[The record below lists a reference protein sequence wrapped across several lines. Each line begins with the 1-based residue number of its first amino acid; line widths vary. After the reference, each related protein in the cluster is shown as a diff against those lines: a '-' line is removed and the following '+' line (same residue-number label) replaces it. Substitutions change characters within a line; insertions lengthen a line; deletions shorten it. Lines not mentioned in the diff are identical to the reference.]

1 MLEISA
7 VLRELIYANPEN
19 GYTVAVFECP
29 EEDIELTGVGILPF
43 AHPGRRY
50 RLTGDWGT
58 HKRYGEQFAF
68 TSATEELPTTA
79 DGIEAFL
86 ASGAIRGVGRK
97 TAKAIVSRFR
107 EKTLEIIE
115 KEPERLT
122 EVSGIGAKTARKI
135 AEGFASQRE
144 FADVALWFETHGI
157 AIRYAKKCYDVWGKN
172 APDVIRKNPYQLV
185 DEVVG
190 VGFRTAD
197 ALAEKLGFDRH
208 SEDRLAYGALYVLRY
223 LSEEGN
229 TYYPLELFCERTAE
243 LLDVTRS
250 EIADA
255 VRMLV
260 FGGKA
265 RLETIAD
272 EELVYPEPLWR
283 AETRTAAKLLD
294 LSQAAIRPVAYDRKR
309 RTADVDL
316 SEKQWK
322 AVELACLSGVCV
334 ITGGP
339 GTGKTTIINTILRY
353 FNDAGLRTAIAAPTG
368 RAAKRITETSGEPA
382 STIHRLLEYV
392 YSEDEMK
399 LRFGRNA
406 ENPLDADAVIV
417 DESSMIDIQLMDA
430 LLQAISPGTR
440 LILVGDANQLP
451 SVGPGNVLRDILA
464 SDMIPSIRLTEIFRQ
479 AAESLIV
486 VNAHKI
492 NNGEYPDLNEREKD
506 FFFLR
511 RKSEHEMLSTILD
524 LVTRRLP
531 AFLDEEGSDADP
543 LRDIQLLTPVHK
555 GLLGTENLNRE
566 LQSVLNPPD
575 ETKREKVF
583 GNRLFREGDKVMQT
597 KNDYELTWKRSDDFS
612 EGEGV
617 FNGDLGT
624 VVSVDPEFNEM
635 TVVFDDV
642 KYTKYD
648 ATNLEELELAYAVT
662 VHKSQGSEFPVVVM
676 PMTWF
681 PPFLATRNLFYTAV
695 TRAKKLVV
703 LVGSEDKMHSM
714 IDNNAIRERYSG
726 LAARLKQ
733 WEPFR

>member
-1 MLEISA
+1 VVELSA
-7 VLRELIYANPEN
+7 VLTELIFTNPEN
-19 GYTVAVFECP
+19 GYTVALFENP
-29 EEDIELTGVGILPF
+29 EEDVSFTGVGILPF
-43 AHPGRRY
+43 AREGRRY
-50 RLTGDWGT
+50 RLSGDWEV
-58 HKRYGEQFAF
+58 HKRYGEQFSF
-68 TSATEELPTTA
+68 TGASEELPTTA

-86 ASGAIRGVGRK
+86 ASGMIRGIGPK
-97 TAKAIVSRFR
+97 TAKAIVSRFGD
-107 EKTLEIIE
+107 ETLKIIE
-115 KEPERLT
+115 NEPARLA
-122 EVSGIGAKTARKI
+122 EVSGIGPKTAAKI
-135 AEGFASQRE
+135 VEGYARQRE
-144 FADVALWFETHGI
+144 FANVALWFETRGI

-172 APDVIRKNPYQLV
+172 APDVIQNNPYQLV
-185 DEVVG
+185 DEIVG

-197 ALAEKLGFDRH
+197 ALAAKLGFDRH
-208 SEDRLAYGALYVLRY
+208 SEDRLAYGSLYVLNY
-223 LSEEGN
+223 FAEEGN
-229 TYYPLELFCERTAE
+229 TYYPLRPFCERTAE
-243 LLDVTRS
+243 LLEVSS
-250 EIADA
+250 EEVGNALRVLA
-255 VRMLV
+255 LAGR
-260 FGGKA
+260 A
-265 RLETIAD
+265 RLDSLDGETV
-272 EELVYPEPLWR
+272 VYPELLHR

-294 LSQAAIRPVAYDRKR
+294 LEQASIKPVAFNRKHP
-309 RTADVDL
+309 VSNVEL

-339 GTGKTTIINTILRY
+339 GTGKTTIINTILGY
-353 FNDAGLRTAIAAPTG
+353 FERAGLTTAIAAPTG
-368 RAAKRITETSGEPA
+368 RAAKRITETSGRPA

-392 YSEDEMK
+392 YSDDDK
-399 LRFGRNA
+399 RIRFGRNA
-406 ENPLDADAVIV
+406 ENPLEADAVIC

-511 RKSEHEMLSTILD
+511 RKSEREMLSTILD

-703 LVGSEDKMHSM
+703 LVGSADKMHSM